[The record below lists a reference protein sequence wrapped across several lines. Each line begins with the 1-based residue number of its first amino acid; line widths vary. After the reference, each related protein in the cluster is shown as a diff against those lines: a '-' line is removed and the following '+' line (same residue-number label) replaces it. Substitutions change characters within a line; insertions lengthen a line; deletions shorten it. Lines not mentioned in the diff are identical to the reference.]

1 MTNTASPQD
10 SIDTLS
16 AYFPVSKSVGRW
28 VLLAT
33 ILGSSMAFIDST
45 AMNVVIPVLQS
56 ELNATIPQVQ
66 WIMEAYALFM
76 SSLMLLGGSLG
87 DKFGRKR
94 IFALGIVIFTGASIW
109 CGLSPSTSQL
119 IVARAFQGAGGA
131 LLIPGS
137 LAIVNISFSDE
148 HRGRAIGIWSGF
160 TAITTTLGPILG
172 GWLAQNLSWRYV
184 FFINVP
190 LALIVLGVLY
200 WRIPESKKANG
211 EEKLDLWGSLL
222 VTLGLGCIV
231 FGLIDS
237 ANVGFGHPKVII
249 PFIAGGLFLLGFL
262 FYESRTSSPMMPLNL
277 FKSKTFSG
285 GNFIILLFWA
295 AWSGAIFFIPF
306 NLIQLQGYSA
316 AGAGL
321 AFVPLVIVLFLFS
334 PWAGGLVTNYG
345 AKLPIIAGTI
355 LASIGFY
362 LFTLPGIGGSYWTT
376 FFPAITILGIGM
388 AIIISPLTTA
398 VMGSVELKE
407 SGVASGINNTMGRI
421 AGLLAIAVMGV
432 FALSTFSRSLDYEL
446 DSVDLQQETRQ
457 YIDDQ
462 RIKILLIDIPE
473 NVKTETKTYIR
484 NAIDKSFLASF
495 RLMMLISSGLVLLCA
510 FVAWFTIERMKPD

>member
-10 SIDTLS
+10 SIDTIS
-16 AYFPVSKSVGRW
+16 ANFPVSKSIGRW

-131 LLIPGS
+131 LLIPGR

-148 HRGRAIGIWSGF
+148 HRGRAIGIWGAF

-172 GWLAQNLSWRYV
+172 GWLAENLSWRYV

-200 WRIPESKKANG
+200 WRIP
-211 EEKLDLWGSLL
+211 
-222 VTLGLGCIV
+222 
-231 FGLIDS
+231 
-237 ANVGFGHPKVII
+237 
-249 PFIAGGLFLLGFL
+249 
-262 FYESRTSSPMMPLNL
+262 
-277 FKSKTFSG
+277 
-285 GNFIILLFWA
+285 
-295 AWSGAIFFIPF
+295 
-306 NLIQLQGYSA
+306 
-316 AGAGL
+316 
-321 AFVPLVIVLFLFS
+321 
-334 PWAGGLVTNYG
+334 
-345 AKLPIIAGTI
+345 
-355 LASIGFY
+355 
-362 LFTLPGIGGSYWTT
+362 
-376 FFPAITILGIGM
+376 
-388 AIIISPLTTA
+388 
-398 VMGSVELKE
+398 
-407 SGVASGINNTMGRI
+407 
-421 AGLLAIAVMGV
+421 
-432 FALSTFSRSLDYEL
+432 
-446 DSVDLQQETRQ
+446 
-457 YIDDQ
+457 
-462 RIKILLIDIPE
+462 
-473 NVKTETKTYIR
+473 
-484 NAIDKSFLASF
+484 
-495 RLMMLISSGLVLLCA
+495 
-510 FVAWFTIERMKPD
+510 